1 MNQEYNKNKNA
12 LLILGSHLLLDKF
25 DWYDDNIEQGI
36 IGSIDL
42 DHIKSFFS
50 KEKSYLSKS
59 RDEYLYNHTSIMFSK
74 KLSTIKPKFKSLE
87 NGITSVIYS
96 DKAKKLSKEDE
107 NYLVNLG
114 LVQLIHDDS
123 VSTIKNLEDIKQ
135 LLLSVDKILDTNHMY
150 AYTNTY
156 MSNFVTHEY
165 NWKGGLFRGRNTFE
179 NSIKVLLKNIKRELD
194 KLNYNISQ
202 NISQQNPSYEKNI
215 KSFKSEKK
223 SILKSLNILCKR
235 LCEKSFVKKEKM
247 ALYLL
252 EIDIDFVEIGFE
264 TNPSFIDSIKEYV
277 KSEDQDPVRRA
288 KFYSYFSKEDFLRVI
303 ERQRKNKN
311 RDLMVELIKMSSN
324 IGFIDK
330 KQARYIRSET
340 SDKRAKVMVESLMKN
355 FSKIVDKQIVLAML
369 SDIKHVGAY
378 VKLIELV
385 PKSFLFMFVGN
396 PIRKDYRA
404 KEIFERRMM

>member
-311 RDLMVELIKMSSN
+311 RDLMVELIK
-324 IGFIDK
+324 
-330 KQARYIRSET
+330 
-340 SDKRAKVMVESLMKN
+340 
-355 FSKIVDKQIVLAML
+355 
-369 SDIKHVGAY
+369 
-378 VKLIELV
+378 
-385 PKSFLFMFVGN
+385 
-396 PIRKDYRA
+396 
-404 KEIFERRMM
+404 